1 MDDSE
6 RKAKENLEKEFDR
19 LRQQHSI
26 FENADMQLDYSGL
39 WTVRGWIDREKV
51 LLDDLI
57 AKINAEERA
66 CDTYL
71 ALYCPKFYKET
82 SSTRVTTWLNDAQK
96 DEEKRAK
103 GGIETAINNIDTYVL
118 SRSQALANSFFDG
131 LKRRIDD
138 FSTYGLGRPWGTEFR
153 RRLATAFKLRK
164 EVDNLWELGLNSIA
178 NSQRVTLGKHF
189 VDLIINDPAMED
201 VRKKVNT
208 EVIAD
213 IRSQARRIPLLE
225 VEKFDGRIR
234 GGIMKGFGGERN
246 GDSMLQQLQFTLR
259 HPIDSFSKYSDTWN
273 VGINELTWA
282 LRHGTVRYEGI
293 YHALYN
299 ASGFVYLWEMEFSI
313 EDILDLRPRSG
324 GKLNFDN
331 PYNVIT
337 SILGSVYHDLLGNT
351 DSLKVRAHWNEM
363 GDSGREIISWRS

>member
-26 FENADMQLDYSGL
+26 FENADMELDYSGL
-39 WTVRGWIDREKV
+39 WTVRGWIDRGKV

-57 AKINAEERA
+57 SKINQEERA

-71 ALYCPKFYKET
+71 ALYCPKFHKET
-82 SSTRVTTWLNDAQK
+82 SSTRVTTWLNDAQA

-103 GGIETAINNIDTYVL
+103 EGIETAVKNIDTYVL

-189 VDLIINDPAMED
+189 VDLIRKDPAMED

-213 IRSQARRIPLLE
+213 IKSQARRIPLLE

-234 GGIMKGFGGERN
+234 GGKREGFGGERN

-273 VGINELTWA
+273 VGIKELTWA
-282 LRHGTVRYEGI
+282 LRNATVQFEGI

-313 EDILDLRPRSG
+313 EDIFDLRPRSG
-324 GKLNFDN
+324 GKLNFN
-331 PYNVIT
+331 GAYNLVT
-337 SILGSVYHDLLGNT
+337 SVLGSVYHDFLGNT

>member
-1 MDDSE
+1 M
-6 RKAKENLEKEFDR
+6 
-19 LRQQHSI
+19 
-26 FENADMQLDYSGL
+26 
-39 WTVRGWIDREKV
+39 
-51 LLDDLI
+51 LDDLI

-213 IRSQARRIPLLE
+213 IKSQARRIPLLE
-225 VEKFDGRIR
+225 AEKFDGRIR
-234 GGIMKGFGGERN
+234 GEIGKAFGGERN

>member
-39 WTVRGWIDREKV
+39 WTVRGWIDRGKV

-57 AKINAEERA
+57 AKINAEESA

-71 ALYCPKFYKET
+71 ALYCPKFYKEI
-82 SSTRVTTWLNDAQK
+82 SSTRATTWLNDAQA

-103 GGIETAINNIDTYVL
+103 EGIETAVKNIDTYVL

-138 FSTYGLGRPWGTEFR
+138 FSTDGLGRPWGTEFR
-153 RRLATAFKLRK
+153 HRLATAFKLRK

-189 VDLIINDPAMED
+189 VDLIRNDPAMED

-213 IRSQARRIPLLE
+213 IRSQAKRIPLLE
-225 VEKFDGRIR
+225 AEKFDGRIR
-234 GGIMKGFGGERN
+234 GEIGKAFGGERN

-273 VGINELTWA
+273 VGIKELTWA
-282 LRHGTVRYEGI
+282 LRNATVRYEGI

-313 EDILDLRPRSG
+313 EDIFDLRPRSG
-324 GKLNFDN
+324 EKLNFDE

-351 DSLKVRAHWNEM
+351 DKLKVRAHWNEM
-363 GDSGREIISWRS
+363 GDSGREIHSWQS